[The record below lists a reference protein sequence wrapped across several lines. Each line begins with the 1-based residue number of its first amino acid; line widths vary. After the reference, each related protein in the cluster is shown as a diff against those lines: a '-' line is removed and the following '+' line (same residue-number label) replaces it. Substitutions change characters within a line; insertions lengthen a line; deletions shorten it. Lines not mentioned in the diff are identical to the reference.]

1 GWRAGARRLPREGG
15 GGGGGRV
22 RQRGRALGGGDVEAM
37 WAAAR
42 ERVRV
47 RVGDRNFAAWIAPLS
62 CTRTSGTV
70 TLLAPDRTTRDW
82 VARHFLTAIEEALAA
97 AVGQSCAVQLGVAAP
112 PPLLPIPTRPPN
124 AEQTFDTFVVGES
137 NARAYEAA
145 TVLASATLG
154 SSLFLHGPTGVGKT
168 HLLHAVFHAL
178 HANGT
183 IVACLPAAQLV
194 SALVAAY
201 GRHGHEAFWRVLPP
215 PPPPLLRAVH
225 SPSCPAARPGPPTG
239 RP

>member
-37 WAAAR
+37 WAGAR

-82 VARHFLTAIEEALAA
+82 VARHFLTAIEEALAVA
-97 AVGQSCAVQLGVAAP
+97 AGRSCHVQLGVAAP
-112 PPLLPIPTRPPN
+112 PPILPIPTRAPN

-137 NARAYEAA
+137 NAGAQGGRPGAGARVARQLALPPRADGGRQDTPPARRLPRA
-145 TVLASATLG
+145 PRQRA
-154 SSLFLHGPTGVGKT
+154 HRR
-168 HLLHAVFHAL
+168 
-178 HANGT
+178 
-183 IVACLPAAQLV
+183 LPARRTAGER
-194 SALVAAY
+194 AG
-201 GRHGHEAFWRVLPP
+201 GR
-215 PPPPLLRAVH
+215 LRAPRARGLLAGPR
-225 SPSCPAARPGPPTG
+225 SARRPAA
-239 RP
+239 